1 MFSIV
6 VPVYNV
12 EPFLRQCLDSLIC
25 QTYDDKEIIIVDDGS
40 TDGCA
45 EICDEFASAYDGV
58 SVIHQNNQGL
68 SAARNAG
75 MANARGEWIVFADS
89 DDWVEPDFLE
99 LLQAHILASKTDL
112 CHVSYDVVN
121 ELGDDINEKNTENND
136 LIYSFPNEKQRFD
149 FYFEIMMQT
158 VRVWGSAY
166 RRNIIE
172 EYGLQFVDTE
182 KVYSEDLLFNFQYI
196 LHARSVVYAKDV
208 LYYYRKREGSLTDI
222 TGFEKRLIRTEYLAE
237 IAYDTVLTEDLP
249 LFRSDFYRIY
259 FKMMNRIIQRDA
271 AGLSD
276 EKVRQVLDLL
286 NSREFHRNCMEQI
299 RGDANSLRKYTK
311 GRLWYRETFGASK
324 SVRKQEILQ
333 KLKNEARKNQLI
345 WQLYF
350 LYKNTRYALKGI
362 TSFPPVFL
370 RDTEHRVAY
379 LSMSKA
385 ACSSIS
391 VSMLRRDDI
400 PDDYTIFIIR
410 KPYCS
415 NVPVTEEGWFTF
427 TFVRNPFARL
437 VSCYESKFHTDP
449 LMNKNAL
456 RRKSLDFDNYLHGY
470 MKRDEGFP
478 AFINQVVSIPW
489 RLDNNHFCIQYRKIT
504 DENGNLL
511 VDYIGKFE
519 NLSEEYEPIREKYDF
534 APLRTYNKSKHGDWR
549 DYYTTDLAK
558 KVYRKYKKDVQ
569 YFGYEQEYRD
579 LLSYCRQKEM

>member
-121 ELGDDINEKNTENND
+121 ELGDDINEKKTENND

-222 TGFEKRLIRTEYLAE
+222 TGFEKRLIRTENLAE